1 MLKFIDSYNES
12 KRLAERYLRFNVTE
26 LSKAAAASVG
36 RSSDDVQFINKL
48 AEGGFNRTLELT
60 MKDGFQLIA
69 RLPYP
74 STQPKCLAV
83 ASEVATMTLVRSH
96 GIPVPMIYG
105 YSTNIDNPVG
115 AEYILMEKVKGKSL
129 GDVWFTLS
137 QRDRIKVLSGI
148 VDHEAKLFSLNF
160 PAFGSLYFEKDLPRE
175 MGKVPCQHETSNQRF
190 CIGPDASLKFWHE
203 TRSALDIPRGPCK
216 THSIN
221 YSCRC

>member
-1 MLKFIDSYNES
+1 M
-12 KRLAERYLRFNVTE
+12 
-26 LSKAAAASVG
+26 G
-36 RSSDDVQFINKL
+36 RSSHDVQSINKL

-74 STQPKCLAV
+74 STQPKRLAV

-96 GIPVPMIYG
+96 DIPVPVIYG
-105 YSTNIDNPVG
+105 YSTNNDNPVG

-137 QRDRIKVLSGI
+137 QKDKIKVLSGI
-148 VDHEAKLFSLNF
+148 VDHEAKLLSLSF
-160 PAFGSLYFEKDLPRE
+160 PAFGSLYLEKDLPLE
-175 MGKVPCQHETSNQRF
+175 MGRVPCQHGTSDQRL

-203 TRSALDIPRGPCK
+203 TRSALDIVRGPSK
-216 THSIN
+216 THRTKI
-221 YSCRC
+221 SCRC